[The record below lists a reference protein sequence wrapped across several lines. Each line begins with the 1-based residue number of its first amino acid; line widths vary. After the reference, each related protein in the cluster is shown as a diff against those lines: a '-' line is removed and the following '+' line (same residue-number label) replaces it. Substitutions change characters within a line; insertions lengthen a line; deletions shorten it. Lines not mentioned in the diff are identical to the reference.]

1 MGSSNSE
8 DKEQEQLL
16 TFYKN
21 IVALDVNAPEHV
33 LYTDEVNA
41 MSRFKVELKERVV
54 ALIVKGFALGII
66 IGLVIAF
73 LINKANAAPVE
84 VIKAEIVKQAVENEV
99 DPNLMLAIAY
109 VESSFNPK
117 AKGKIGEVG
126 LFQFRPDMY
135 NVNKKMTYKQQIAF
149 GVKHFKALEIKCGAL
164 LPTCH
169 NYGVVGAKRLK
180 NPKKTDYY
188 KKVSAAKKK
197 FKQQSLI
204 YIALNP

>member
-1 MGSSNSE
+1 LGSSNSE
-8 DKEQEQLL
+8 DKEQLL

-41 MSRFKVELKERVV
+41 MTKFKVELKERVV

-73 LINKANAAPVE
+73 FISKANAADAE
-84 VIKAEIVKQAVENEV
+84 VVKAEIVKQAIANDV

-135 NVNKKMTYKQQIAF
+135 NVDKKMTYKQQIAF
-149 GVKHFKALEIKCGAL
+149 AVKHFKSLEVKCGKISIV
-164 LPTCH
+164 CH
-169 NYGVVGAKRLK
+169 NYGITGAKKLK
-180 NPKKTDYY
+180 DPKLTTYY
-188 KKVSAAKKK
+188 KKVTAAKKK
-197 FKQQSLI
+197 FRQHSLV